1 MRFISGDAHKK
12 AGKLGG
18 RPTAAA
24 QIAPAAPAAAP
35 QNGPGDQ
42 GMQLE
47 EAAADEMVID
57 IHIEEMDDSRT
68 RGMQYII
75 YYNFI

>member
-1 MRFISGDAHKK
+1 MKNAQT
-12 AGKLGG
+12 AG
-18 RPTAAA
+18 RPAATAL
-24 QIAPAAPAAAP
+24 APAAAP
-35 QNGPGDQ
+35 QNGPENQ

-47 EAAADEMVID
+47 EAAADDNDMAID
-57 IHIEEMDDSRT
+57 IHIEEMDDRRT